1 MLQSVLSH
9 WADLSLRTP
18 FIIKL
23 KDKIAVLPGL
33 HMDNNS
39 LKSFTFQFQILWKIR
54 AVQIMSWSVV
64 ELEMIDIFQ
73 LIMHEEREEMK
84 MTLANVDVAW
94 SLRDSA
100 GVGYNQE
107 GKIQ

>member
-1 MLQSVLSH
+1 
-9 WADLSLRTP
+9 
-18 FIIKL
+18 
-23 KDKIAVLPGL
+23 
-33 HMDNNS
+33 
-39 LKSFTFQFQILWKIR
+39 
-54 AVQIMSWSVV
+54 MSWSVV

-84 MTLANVDVAW
+84 MTLANVDVAR